1 MKKKRNFILTSE
13 SSDRLSKIYF
23 WIKSG
28 IPVLLEGPTGTSK
41 TLSAEIICDYLKKE
55 KIRFNLS
62 SETTISDLLGK
73 YIGNNKSWAG
83 IKLKDGPFVDA
94 YKNGK
99 CLILDEINLA
109 SKSVLQCI
117 EEALDN
123 NFLNIDIY
131 CFTKL

>member
-1 MKKKRNFILTSE
+1 MKSNSESIINEYTLKIEEKEFFEERNFILTSE
-13 SSDRLSKIYF
+13 SIDRLSKIYF

-62 SETTISDLLGK
+62 SEITISDLLGK

-83 IKLKDGPFVDA
+83 IKLKD
-94 YKNGK
+94 NLLLM
-99 CLILDEINLA
+99 LIKKE
-109 SKSVLQCI
+109 
-117 EEALDN
+117 
-123 NFLNIDIY
+123 NI
-131 CFTKL
+131 